1 MVQTRRMKRGSD
13 PRGESLRK
21 TRRMMT
27 HPTIWR
33 TGGEP
38 RLELVFTVGSS
49 NDPDPRPLLDLD
61 LDLDLDSD
69 PDPDPDPGAM

>member
-1 MVQTRRMKRGSD
+1 MVQTQRMKRGSD

-49 NDPDPRPLLDLD
+49 IDPDPRPLLDLD
-61 LDLDLDSD
+61 LYS
-69 PDPDPDPGAM
+69 DPDPGAM